1 MAIAERSEYKGNPMI
16 VLKDSPDSK
25 YPFQFGLNKAKLVLA
40 CIDAI
45 KRFVEEETG
54 KKQEADD
61 DIK

>member
-1 MAIAERSEYKGNPMI
+1 MAIAERGEFKGNPMI
-16 VLKDSPDSK
+16 ILKDKPDSQ
-25 YPFQFGLNKAKLVLA
+25 YPFQFGLNKAKLVIA

-54 KKQEADD
+54 KKADDD